1 MTDHQFHDGIYHAAR
16 RNYRDCPRSW
26 HIPSESRRRGW
37 FIWLGCQL
45 AVCAIPVILI
55 AMVWS

>member
-1 MTDHQFHDGIYHAAR
+1 MTDHRFYDGHYHAANR
-16 RNYRDCPRSW
+16 TNEAAGRSW

-37 FIWLGCQL
+37 YVWL
-45 AVCAIPVILI
+45 AVQLVVCMVPVILI